1 MSMGVIPSVR
11 ISNCNCI
18 KEANIEI
25 SKNVLNIKY
34 GCNGTGKSTISKAI
48 FSKSN
53 NDELELQ
60 SLKPY
65 GFEIGNEMK
74 PNVEN
79 LIFST
84 VRVFDESYV
93 NSYLFKEKSF
103 LENSFQVFLKSDEC
117 DSLTHEIENL
127 LASLQGVFQQSDTI
141 QKLRSFLPKYFDA
154 IKYSDGEI
162 SKKGGVGEFL
172 KGNGCGFDNYNEL
185 EKYKPFYANR
195 DIVSVS
201 KWAKWR
207 NDGIKQMNGCAC
219 PFCTSELEEK
229 EIDKQNKTISKV
241 FKNSAL
247 STANVVL
254 EYIEEAVSFGYIK
267 SDSINVL
274 QGYIGNSSKEDSLIA
289 ELKQLAV
296 ETEYLI
302 TKIEKICT
310 FRPMNVTQ
318 EQLININSNL
328 EDMIIDQRQLA
339 KFYNTKLLLDMI
351 IEIKD
356 RVDSLKDNT
365 GKLKGLFI
373 QHEKK
378 MEALIINRREDINS
392 FFSLAGFPYKF
403 ILRPNGEKKAVS
415 YLIPSHLSEENRV
428 IEPEKRLSWGE
439 KNAFSL
445 VMFMFEAIS
454 DNADLIVLDDPITS
468 FDKEKKFAV
477 VRRLFDN
484 QKSSFRDRTVV
495 MFTHDLQ
502 PIIDYVYGGFFNRF
516 GLTTPVKAKWLQNQN
531 GVVSEYNIENCDLIN
546 TVELTKKIAKES
558 TYKIPVRI
566 VNLRKHI
573 ELTKPNFSETPI
585 YEVLSNLIHG
595 RENPLD
601 YNGEPLEKSLFE
613 KGCEEIEGYL
623 GIGCYNEVLKEM
635 SNKKLVD
642 IIKDQNKY
650 NKIIAIRLLFES
662 DRFDLLSKLRKKYP
676 SACKYVN
683 ETNHVENDYIFQLD
697 PFKYFSIP
705 QCYLDDLE
713 EFISSESKILEIDK
727 DLELVN

>member
-1 MSMGVIPSVR
+1 MEEISSIK

-25 SKNVLNIKY
+25 AKHMLNIKY

-48 FSKSN
+48 FTKSN
-53 NDELELQ
+53 NDVEGLQ
-60 SLKPY
+60 LLRPY
-65 GFEIGNEMK
+65 GVDLDDNDKKTEI
-74 PNVEN
+74 EN
-79 LIFST
+79 LTFST
-84 VRVFDESYV
+84 VRIFDESYV

-117 DSLTHEIENL
+117 DKLTLDIEHL
-127 LASLQGVFQQSDTI
+127 LSDLQGVFQQSDTI
-141 QKLRSFLPKYFDA
+141 QKLRLFLPKYFEA
-154 IKYSDGEI
+154 IKYSEGEI

-172 KGNGCGFDNYNEL
+172 KGNGCGFGKYVEL
-185 EKYKPFYANR
+185 EKYRPFYENR
-195 DIVSVS
+195 DMGSVS

-219 PFCTSELEEK
+219 PFCTNELVTK
-229 EIDKQNKTISKV
+229 EIEKQNKTISKV

-247 STANVVL
+247 STANAVL
-254 EYIEEAVSFGYIK
+254 EYIQEAVNLGYVK

-274 QGYIGNSSKEDSLIA
+274 ESYIGNSSKEDSLLA
-289 ELKQLAV
+289 ELQQMAI
-296 ETEYLI
+296 ETDYLVS
-302 TKIEKICT
+302 KIEKICT

-318 EQLININSNL
+318 EQLTNINNNL
-328 EDMIIDQRQLA
+328 DEMIIDERQLF
-339 KFYNTKLLLDMI
+339 KFYTTTFILDMI
-351 IEIKD
+351 KDIKIN
-356 RVDSLKDNT
+356 VQALKENT
-365 GKLKGLFI
+365 GRLKGLFL

-378 MEALIINRREDINS
+378 METLIQTRREDINQ

-403 ILRPNGEKKAVS
+403 ILKSNGEKKAVS

-428 IEPEKRLSWGE
+428 YELEKHLSWGE

-502 PIIDYVYGGFFNRF
+502 PIIDYVYGGFFNKF
-516 GLTTPVKAKWLQNQN
+516 GLTTPVKAKWLQNQK
-531 GVVSEYNIENCDLIN
+531 GIVYEYDIENSDMIN
-546 TVELTKKIAKES
+546 TVELTRKIANDNES
-558 TYKIPVRI
+558 RMPVRI

-573 ELTKPNFSETPI
+573 ELTKPNFSETPV

-595 RENPLD
+595 RDNPLS
-601 YNGEPLEKSLFE
+601 YNEEPLEACIFK
-613 KGCEEIEGYL
+613 KGCEEIEEYL
-623 GIGCYNEVLKEM
+623 GTQSYEEILNELQIE
-635 SNKKLVD
+635 KLVD
-642 IIKDQNKY
+642 IIKSPDIY
-650 NKIIAIRLLFES
+650 NKIIAMRLLFE
-662 DRFDLLSKLRKKYP
+662 RFDGLLSKLRKKYP

-683 ETNHVENDYIFQLD
+683 ETNHVENDYIFQLN

-705 QCYLDDLE
+705 KCYIDELE
-713 EFISSESKILEIDK
+713 EFINSESKTFGITIEPLS
-727 DLELVN
+727 